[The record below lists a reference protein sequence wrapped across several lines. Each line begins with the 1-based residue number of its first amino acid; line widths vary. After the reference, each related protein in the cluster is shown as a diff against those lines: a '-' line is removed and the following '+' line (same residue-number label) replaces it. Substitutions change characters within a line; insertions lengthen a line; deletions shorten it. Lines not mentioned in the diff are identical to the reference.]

1 MGLSKGTSA
10 AETKERLL
18 TESRHNIPEKERTAM
33 SENENKTLAP
43 KLAETLKDIWNNF
56 CLAAG
61 AALWANGGEDLA

>member
-1 MGLSKGTSA
+1 
-10 AETKERLL
+10 
-18 TESRHNIPEKERTAM
+18 M

-43 KLAETLKDIWNNF
+43 KLAETLRDIWNNF